1 MAAGNVT
8 SARLEWNTAGSM
20 TQTAADTTEGAVVS
34 PGADESTVLVL
45 TSSGALTATVQSGD
59 GIQGTGDLTV
69 SFTAA
74 GTKYL
79 ALESGKY
86 KQTRGANAGKII
98 VKTSAAGLTVGCL
111 ILPR

>member
-1 MAAGNVT
+1 MAVAKVT
-8 SARLEWNTAGSM
+8 SRQLKWNEAAEASLTASDA
-20 TQTAADTTEGAVVS
+20 TDGALVS
-34 PGADESTVLVL
+34 PGSDESTVLVL
-45 TSSGALTATVQSGD
+45 TSSGALTATVKSGD